1 MEKKTIYLILGIATL
16 GALFLLNK
24 KATAST
30 GSKSTAA
37 PLETT
42 ADPVLNWKETQSSGD
57 NYMETNLQILVNGEE
72 KVMEYFN
79 NAGSLSLKDG
89 DLINITVNPLGG
101 MPDMSWA
108 VKGTNNLIVKE
119 NGETLHEQ
127 SINTQDKMNFSFVAK
142 KGKVYD
148 VVNYTLPA

>member
-30 GSKSTAA
+30 VKSSAS

-42 ADPVLNWKETQSSGD
+42 ADPVLNWKETQSAGE

-89 DLINITVNPLGG
+89 DLINITVNPFGG
-101 MPDMSWA
+101 LPDMVWA
-108 VKGTNNLIVKE
+108 VSGTNNLIVKE
-119 NGETLHEQ
+119 NSEVIHEK
-127 SINTQDKMNFSFVAK
+127 SINTQDKMNFSFLAK
-142 KGKVYD
+142 KGKVYE
-148 VVNYTLPA
+148 VVNYTMPS